1 MFGCSRENSLLL
13 NSVVLSEL
21 MNGMNGRT
29 FVQVSHVQTKRSTG
43 RQTNCQKN
51 DFKKE
56 MSSEG
61 DGSLRQKSLRRKP
74 SKNKLDEIRL
84 G

>member
-13 NSVVLSEL
+13 NSGLVRIDEW
-21 MNGMNGRT
+21 NEWT

-61 DGSLRQKSLRRKP
+61 DGSLRRKSLRRKSLRQKP
-74 SKNKLDEIRL
+74 SKNKLD
-84 G
+84 